1 MYSISLS
8 IDRLRHLLQEID
20 ENNLDHRLHP
30 ARDVP
35 GLAPTDE
42 DTPAQEH
49 KEKAESR
56 AETASKKVVSTA
68 KEGAGDADRVYR
80 NIETPDFSMS
90 DFDKPDVQAC
100 MREFERGFRQFRGAV
115 RKALDECLNGNTLV
129 MDLILKLSA
138 GQAGGPTRFQRRRL
152 HDRDGYP
159 ADDEGRGR
167 G

>member
-8 IDRLRHLLQEID
+8 IDRLRHLLREID
-20 ENNLDHRLHP
+20 ENNLDYRLHS

-68 KEGAGDADRVYR
+68 KEGAGDAAARWWSSGELGVAAITWSSSAVDGNV
-80 NIETPDFSMS
+80 PDPCADSFS
-90 DFDKPDVQAC
+90 PL
-100 MREFERGFRQFRGAV
+100 RRG
-115 RKALDECLNGNTLV
+115 C
-129 MDLILKLSA
+129 
-138 GQAGGPTRFQRRRL
+138 PL
-152 HDRDGYP
+152 H
-159 ADDEGRGR
+159 A
-167 G
+167 